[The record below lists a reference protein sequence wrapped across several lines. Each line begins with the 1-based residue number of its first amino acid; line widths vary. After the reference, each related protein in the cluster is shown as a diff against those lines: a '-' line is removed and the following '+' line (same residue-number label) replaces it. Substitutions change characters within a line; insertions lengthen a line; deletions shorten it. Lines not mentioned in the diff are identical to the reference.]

1 MNKLAPHPAF
11 AILAIVASV
20 FALSLGDALIKQTS
34 ADFSLWQLFVMR
46 SVFAVPLLMG
56 VILFAVRRATIIPR
70 EFFWA
75 TVRSMMLVVMW
86 VAYYLSLS
94 NVSFAVAAAA
104 FYTIPIFIVLFAA
117 VFVKERVGLSGWIA
131 VALGFVGVLLVLRP
145 DASGLSVYAV
155 LPLLSAMLYAGA
167 MILTGTKCR
176 TDHPLTLSLALNISF
191 LVVGL
196 IVTGIFLVLPE
207 TSPPSP
213 DLMFLLGPWTELTSD
228 TWKAAAI
235 LSIAI
240 IVGSAGAAI
249 AYQIGPASIV
259 GVFDYSYLVFAAIWG
274 FLFFAETPDML
285 TGFGMALIFSAGA
298 LVALRRP
305 G

>member
-1 MNKLAPHPAF
+1 MNKITPHPLF
-11 AILAIVASV
+11 AILSIVASV

-34 ADFSLWQLFVMR
+34 ADFSLWQLFVLR
-46 SVFAVPLLMG
+46 SVFAVPLLVG
-56 VILFAVRRATIIPR
+56 IIFFAIRRATIIPR

-94 NVSFAVAAAA
+94 NVDFAVAAAA

-117 VFVKERVGLSGWIA
+117 VFVKERVGLSGWVA
-131 VALGFVGVLLVLRP
+131 VALGFGGVLLVLRP
-145 DASGLSVYAV
+145 DASGLSFYAV
-155 LPLLSAMLYAGA
+155 LPLFSAMLYAGA

-176 TDHPLTLSLALNISF
+176 TDHPLTLSLALNFAF

-196 IVTGIFLVLPE
+196 LATGVMVLFPAE
-207 TSPPSP
+207 TLPTP
-213 DLMFLLGPWTELTSD
+213 DLMFLLGPWTALSTE
-228 TWKAAAI
+228 TWTAAAI
-235 LSIAI
+235 LSVAI

-259 GVFDYSYLVFAAIWG
+259 GVFDYSYLVFAALWG
-274 FLFFAETPDML
+274 FLFFAETPDGLTALGML
-285 TGFGMALIFSAGA
+285 LIFSAGA